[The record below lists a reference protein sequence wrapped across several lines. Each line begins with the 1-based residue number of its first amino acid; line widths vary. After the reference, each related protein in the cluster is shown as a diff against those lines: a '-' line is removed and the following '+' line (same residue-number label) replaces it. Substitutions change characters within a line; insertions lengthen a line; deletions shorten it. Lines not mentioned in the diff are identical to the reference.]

1 MAIPIGIASKKFVKP
16 EKWAFTKDWHCEAE
30 PNATA
35 FAKSSLQK
43 AFQKKEGDNYQS
55 MDESSVP
62 EVSQKLDDEEE

>member
-35 FAKSSLQK
+35 FAKS
-43 AFQKKEGDNYQS
+43 
-55 MDESSVP
+55 
-62 EVSQKLDDEEE
+62 